1 MPVITTK
8 IIGRMKLDHRSK
20 AQCLERTRSAMD
32 ICRRNGGR
40 NAGNEGGYS
49 RKTEFRETLCP
60 GSASLLGHRP
70 GISSDR
76 EPGLPTQ
83 PGGQTSPGRENGKRQ
98 ARVHVC
104 GCSRGKFQGAS
115 WDRKNSPEQGSS
127 PGGSG
132 PEGFAILQKTPF
144 LPPPP
149 THIHLHLS
157 HLTLRIIVLYPFSR
171 SHRECKRRSVCTDLQ
186 TE

>member
-76 EPGLPTQ
+76 EPGLPTH
-83 PGGQTSPGRENGKRQ
+83 PGGQMSPGRENGKRQ

-104 GCSRGKFQGAS
+104 GCSRGNSRGPAGTERTRQNREVAQGALGL
-115 WDRKNSPEQGSS
+115 KG
-127 PGGSG
+127 
-132 PEGFAILQKTPF
+132 LPF
-144 LPPPP
+144 CKRRLPPPP
-149 THIHLHLS
+149 PTFISTS
-157 HLTLRIIVLYPFSR
+157 HT
-171 SHRECKRRSVCTDLQ
+171 
-186 TE
+186 

>member
-1 MPVITTK
+1 
-8 IIGRMKLDHRSK
+8 
-20 AQCLERTRSAMD
+20 MD

-49 RKTEFRETLCP
+49 RKTEFREMLCP

-70 GISSDR
+70 RISSDR
-76 EPGLPTQ
+76 EPGLPTH

-104 GCSRGKFQGAS
+104 GCSRGNSRGPAGTERTRQNRAVAQGALGL
-115 WDRKNSPEQGSS
+115 KG
-127 PGGSG
+127 
-132 PEGFAILQKTPF
+132 LPF
-144 LPPPP
+144 CKRRLPPPP